1 MLFSVQKIFAHSIY
15 FIFDKGEKSSTKIY
29 LYDSLDKITRGDIG
43 FINHVY
49 ETTLKQTKYFEISSE
64 ASYYKD
70 KHIYYIVLYDIATTY
85 SDAIYVLNSLNY
97 LPFGEEISY
106 KTYFNLDLNFYFIIQ
121 KSYSTYLHYQTN
133 AISGHFSD
141 TYDLK
146 IINNNG
152 DILVEQNKV
161 GFNGYLKIESN
172 VKYYVH
178 MLIKYA
184 NIGDNS
190 QFILNFEKYKENNI
204 LEEGIQK
211 VKRVLYPQYYTF
223 FKKISNLYINESL
236 IFKAF
241 VPYSDFN
248 INRFF
253 IKYYES
259 DNFENLVN
267 YFPGNRQDFDMEI
280 GSTYINRNFEYE
292 LKKKYNSQ
300 KGVLFGVF
308 CDDNSYTP
316 FYWAM
321 GPTYVFVSIEKKE
334 DKDDKNESDE
344 NNKKDEESSFNIG
357 LFFYIIINIIVVIAI
372 IYYCSKYKNCCA
384 QSYSSNNK
392 NDSNYVYDKG
402 SCDCCDVCDC

>member
-1 MLFSVQKIFAHSIY
+1 MQKFLIILSFILVKSFLLNESYTPIQLHDFSKTNFSLENEYVIFSYENSVQKIFAHSIY

-133 AISGHFSD
+133 AISGHSSD

-172 VKYYVH
+172 VKYFVH
-178 MLIKYA
+178 MLILA
-184 NIGDNS
+184 I
-190 QFILNFEKYKENNI
+190 ILN
-204 LEEGIQK
+204 
-211 VKRVLYPQYYTF
+211 
-223 FKKISNLYINESL
+223 
-236 IFKAF
+236 
-241 VPYSDFN
+241 
-248 INRFF
+248 
-253 IKYYES
+253 
-259 DNFENLVN
+259 
-267 YFPGNRQDFDMEI
+267 
-280 GSTYINRNFEYE
+280 
-292 LKKKYNSQ
+292 
-300 KGVLFGVF
+300 LF
-308 CDDNSYTP
+308 
-316 FYWAM
+316 
-321 GPTYVFVSIEKKE
+321 
-334 DKDDKNESDE
+334 
-344 NNKKDEESSFNIG
+344 
-357 LFFYIIINIIVVIAI
+357 
-372 IYYCSKYKNCCA
+372 
-384 QSYSSNNK
+384 
-392 NDSNYVYDKG
+392 
-402 SCDCCDVCDC
+402 